1 MPLILPGNVGSA
13 TAATGYAVDN
23 SLRFNGGS
31 SDYLNRTNAT
41 PTNQLIWTFSFWVKL
56 SDITNAQGSGNQMLL
71 SDFGSASNRGTIF
84 FESDDTLTIS
94 DRVSNSFTFKYVTTR
109 LFRDVSAW
117 YHIVI
122 NHNRTLSTPV
132 TKVYVNGVQETS
144 FSTSTN
150 PSQNGTSYF
159 NVDGQASYVGKYGG
173 GNEYYNGYL
182 SEVVWIDG
190 QALDADQFG
199 EFDSGS
205 GIWKPIDVSGLTFG
219 DNGFYLEFKQAG
231 TGTNASG
238 MGADTSGNTNHF
250 AVNNL
255 TAVDQSIDTCTNNF
269 ATMNP
274 LAVYFNATESTYSE
288 GNLQVATPA
297 ASNSDNP
304 SSATI
309 GITSGKW
316 YWETKYVSEASGG
329 DDLDW
334 SFIGMMAQNPTAAT
348 GDIFLGGPENQFAY
362 RGYQGKVFRNNTV
375 LATLATYTAGDIISI
390 AYDADNNLIYFY
402 KNGAIQNSGTGLAV
416 AAPASTPLGAWFPAV
431 STWDARTFV
440 WQLNFGSAPFAISSG
455 NADGN
460 GFGNFEYAVPSGYF
474 ALCTKNLAEYG

>member
-1 MPLILPGNVGSA
+1 MIILGTNSIKD
-13 TAATGYAVDN
+13 TGGYQVAN

-173 GNEYYNGYL
+173 GSEYYNGYL
-182 SEVVWIDG
+182 AEAVWIDG

-199 EFDSGS
+199 EFDEDS

-219 DNGFYLEFKQAG
+219 DNGFYLDFED
-231 TGTNASG
+231 SG
-238 MGADTSGNTNHF
+238 ALGADVSGNTNNF
-250 AVNNL
+250 TVNNL
-255 TAVDQSIDTCTNNF
+255 TAIDQSTDTCTNNF

-274 LAVYFNATESTYSE
+274 LDNFWQGFAFSDGNTTVTTTNASQSYST
-288 GNLQVATPA
+288 
-297 ASNSDNP
+297 
-304 SSATI
+304 SSI
-309 GITSGKW
+309 MVSSGKW
-316 YWETKYVSEASGG
+316 YVECKPVSGG
-329 DDLDW
+329 
-334 SFIGMMAQNPTAAT
+334 SEPEIGVAIKMVGVNAGNNAQLSYNAN
-348 GDIFLGGPENQFAY
+348 GYAY
-362 RGYQGKVFRNNTV
+362 RASDPGTV
-375 LATLATYTAGDIISI
+375 WYNGTAVSTGFSQYANGDIIGI
-390 AYDADNNLIYFY
+390 ALDLDNNKLYFS
-402 KNGAIQNSGTGLAV
+402 KNGTFGNSGDPTSGATGTGAISIV
-416 AAPASTPLGAWFPAV
+416 APTSTTLGAYAFAMNE
-431 STWDARTFV
+431 TFNDQNKV
-440 WQLNFGSAPFAISSG
+440 FSWNFGNPAYAISSG
-455 NADGN
+455 NTDGD
-460 GFGNFEYAVPSGYF
+460 GYGNFEYAPPSGYLS
-474 ALCTKNLAEYG
+474 LCTANLSEVLG